1 MDPRTLRLDPVD
13 AVALV
18 QGAVLFKKT
27 RQKVLKSAFLNRD
40 DKNCVSGVQ
49 IRKKAARR
57 VVLLFLL

>member
-18 QGAVLFKKT
+18 QGVVLLKPT

-40 DKNCVSGVQ
+40 D
-49 IRKKAARR
+49 
-57 VVLLFLL
+57 